1 MDSITLR
8 IDGDN
13 RHVSPEV
20 LLKQVANALR
30 GMSLKAGSHDIVI
43 ERGGAVWLD
52 GSKVYEPARPL
63 IAHVQKK
70 GA

>member
-8 IDGDN
+8 IDGNN
-13 RHVSPEV
+13 RHISPEV

-43 ERGGAVWLD
+43 ERGGSVWLN
-52 GSKVYEPARPL
+52 GEKAYTPARPQ
-63 IAHVQKK
+63 IAKR

>member
-20 LLKQVANALR
+20 LLKQAANALR
-30 GMSLKAGSHDIVI
+30 GMSLQSGDHDIVI
-43 ERGGAVWLD
+43 QRDGAVWLD
-52 GSKVYEPARPL
+52 GQKVFEPSRPQ
-63 IAHVQKK
+63 IAKR

>member
-13 RHVSPEV
+13 RHISPEV

-30 GMSLKAGSHDIVI
+30 NMSLKAGQHDIVI
-43 ERGGAVWLD
+43 EGDGAIWLD
-52 GSKVYEPARPL
+52 GLKVFEPSRPL
-63 IAHVQKK
+63 IAKR

>member
-13 RHVSPEV
+13 RYLSAEV
-20 LLKQVANALR
+20 VLKQVAAALR
-30 GMSLKAGSHDIVI
+30 GVSLKGGQHDIVI
-43 ERGGAVWLD
+43 ERDGSVWLN
-52 GSKVYEPARPL
+52 GMLIYTPSKPL
-63 IAHVQKK
+63 IAKR